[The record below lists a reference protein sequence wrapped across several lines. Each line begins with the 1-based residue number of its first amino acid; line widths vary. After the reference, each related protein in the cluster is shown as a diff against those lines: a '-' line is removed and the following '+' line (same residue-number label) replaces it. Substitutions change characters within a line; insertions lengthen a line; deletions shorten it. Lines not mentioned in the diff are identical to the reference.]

1 MKTKLLGM
9 ESPGRR
15 MRSKP
20 KGQRELLLMKVG
32 KVRSLHPSGRGPLE
46 VECVQSSMSAQTEH
60 LEKWMRRE
68 HDEHEGQTHGEGP
81 D

>member
-46 VECVQSSMSAQTEH
+46 DQTES
-60 LEKWMRRE
+60 LTASQIAVCGGA
-68 HDEHEGQTHGEGP
+68 DG
-81 D
+81 